1 MCPIFVFQENVT
13 PLDLLTSAC
22 FFFVVVYFSVNTQKA
37 EIVIEKQIQMYLNF
51 IDTKIKL
58 FRDFW
63 VFVLSP
69 IPKNENS
76 KVTEIHQKTPKY

>member
-1 MCPIFVFQENVT
+1 M
-13 PLDLLTSAC
+13 
-22 FFFVVVYFSVNTQKA
+22 FFVSVVYFSVNAQKA
-37 EIVIEKQIQMYLNF
+37 EIVIEKQIHMYLNF
-51 IDTKIKL
+51 IDKKIKL

-76 KVTEIHQKTPKY
+76 EVAEVQQKPQNTEI